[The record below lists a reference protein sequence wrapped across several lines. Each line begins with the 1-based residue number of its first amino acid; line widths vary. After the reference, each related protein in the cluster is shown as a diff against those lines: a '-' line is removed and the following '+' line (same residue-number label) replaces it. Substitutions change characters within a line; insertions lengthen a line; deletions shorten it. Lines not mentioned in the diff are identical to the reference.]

1 VAANAIKFAADL
13 VKGNLKEVARAEFEM
28 LNRIGW
34 KDLLSKKEKAPAAE
48 LQEVKMP
55 DPKPVAEEISGID
68 VLELEDMVKLL
79 WSHGSTLRAEWAAP
93 VQ

>member
-1 VAANAIKFAADL
+1 
-13 VKGNLKEVARAEFEM
+13 M

-68 VLELEDMVKLL
+68 V
-79 WSHGSTLRAEWAAP
+79 WSWRTWLSSFGLMGSTLRAEWAAP